1 VVNRPYRKAPS
12 SRVRRK
18 NAMRTAIAPHQL
30 LPEGLYL
37 ESLSIGTEQV
47 GIRVAS
53 EASRSRCPVCGL
65 VSSRVHSRYSRTVSD
80 LPWHGICVTLEV
92 RARRFFCD
100 EASCERRIF
109 CERLPEIAARA
120 RKTDRLEEAFLA
132 IALELGGR
140 AGARLAEELGIVAAR
155 DTMLRRIKAA
165 PLPGVEKVRV
175 LGVDDFA
182 FKKGSTYGTILVDL
196 ERHKVVDL
204 LPERSQESLVGWFES
219 HPVAAG
225 VEIAT
230 RDRSNIYRE
239 GLAKGAPGAAH
250 VADRWH
256 LLHNLTLTL
265 EEYLLQKRPVLRKA
279 AAPEAAPEEK
289 DDADYFASGPIM
301 PNRPR
306 NHDRKIEEAARKRH
320 ERLVEQW
327 RNIRRLYLA
336 GADLRH
342 ICKRLGVSAR
352 TVYRYKDLT
361 EPPPR
366 PAYKRRASVLDPY
379 VPYLVK
385 RWREG
390 CHNGKKL
397 YREIREQGYAN
408 SEETC
413 ARFTAQLRRAE
424 ARGKPISSVPRA
436 RAGSVV
442 GLSPTAKNV
451 AALFMRYEEKLDEEQ
466 EAYLGRLCEADEALA
481 DTRRLT
487 QEFAEMVRRLEGE
500 DLDGWLKDAEE
511 SRSTALQSFALG
523 LGKDLAAVRAGL
535 TEEWSNGCVEGFVHK
550 LKLLKRQGYG
560 RAGFDLLRARMLAA

>member
-1 VVNRPYRKAPS
+1 
-12 SRVRRK
+12 
-18 NAMRTAIAPHQL
+18 MRTAIAPHEL
-30 LPEGLYL
+30 LPKGLQL
-37 ESLSIGTEQV
+37 ESLSIETG
-47 GIRVAS
+47 RVS
-53 EASRSRCPVCGL
+53 IC
-65 VSSRVHSRYSRTVSD
+65 VSSGTRKSVCPLCGRGSFRVHSRYLRTVSD
-80 LPWHGICVTLEV
+80 LPWHGISVELEV

-100 EASCERRIF
+100 ESSCERKIF
-109 CERLPEIAARA
+109 CERLPEVAARA
-120 RKTDRLEEAFLA
+120 RKTSRLEEALLA

-140 AGARLAEELGIVAAR
+140 AGARLALELGILAAR
-155 DTMLRRIKAA
+155 DALLRRIKAA
-165 PLPGVEKVRV
+165 PLPEVGKVRV

-182 FKKGSTYGTILVDL
+182 FKKGSTYGTILVNL
-196 ERHKVVDL
+196 EDHKVVDL
-204 LPERSQESLVGWFES
+204 LAERSQESLVAWFRS
-219 HPVAAG
+219 HPAAE
-225 VEIAT
+225 VEVAT

-239 GLAKGAPGAAH
+239 GLAKGAPSATH

-265 EEYLLQKRPVLRKA
+265 EEYLLQKRPVLQKA

-289 DDADYFASGPIM
+289 DDDAEEFASGPIM

-306 NHDRKIEEAARKRH
+306 THDRKIEEAARKRH

-336 GADLRH
+336 KADLRD
-342 ICKRLGVSAR
+342 ICRQLGISAR

-366 PAYKRRASVLDPY
+366 PAYKRKKSVLDPY
-379 VPYLVK
+379 VPYLLA
-385 RWREG
+385 RWKEG
-390 CHNGKKL
+390 CHNGKRL
-397 YREIREQGYAN
+397 YREIREQGYEN
-408 SEETC
+408 SEEIC

-436 RAGSVV
+436 KAGSVA

-451 AALFMRYEEKLDEEQ
+451 AALFMRHEEKLDEEQ
-466 EAYLGRLCEADEALA
+466 EEYLGRLCEADEALA

-487 QEFAEMVRRLEGE
+487 QEFACMVRRLEGE

-511 SRSTALQSFALG
+511 SRSTAMRSFALG
-523 LGKDLAAVRAGL
+523 LRKDLHAVRAGL
-535 TEEWSNGCVEGFVHK
+535 TEKWSNGPVEGFVHK

-560 RAGFDLLRARMLAA
+560 RAGFELLRARMLAA

>member
-1 VVNRPYRKAPS
+1 
-12 SRVRRK
+12 
-18 NAMRTAIAPHQL
+18 MRTAIAPHEL

-37 ESLSIGTEQV
+37 ESLSIGTERI

-53 EASRSRCPVCGL
+53 EASRSRCPLCGL

-80 LPWHGICVTLEV
+80 LPWHGISVALEV

-100 EASCERRIF
+100 EVSCERRIF

-120 RKTDRLEEAFLA
+120 RKTDRLEQALLA

-140 AGARLAEELGIVAAR
+140 AGARLALELGIVAAR
-155 DTMLRRIKAA
+155 DALLRRIKAA
-165 PLPGVEKVRV
+165 PVPEVGKVRV

-182 FKKGSTYGTILVDL
+182 FKKGSTYGTILVNL
-196 ERHKVVDL
+196 EEHKVVDL
-204 LPERSQESLVGWFES
+204 LPERSQESLVAWFGS
-219 HPVAAG
+219 HPATG
-225 VEIAT
+225 VEVAT

-239 GLAKGAPGAAH
+239 GLAKGAPGATH

-265 EEYLLQKRPVLRKA
+265 EEYLLQQRPILRKA
-279 AAPEAAPEEK
+279 AAPEAVPENE
-289 DDADYFASGPIM
+289 DDEDFGCGPIM

-306 NHDRKIEEAARKRH
+306 NHERKIEEAARKRH
-320 ERLVEQW
+320 ERLVRQW
-327 RNIRRLYLA
+327 EDIRRLYLA
-336 GADLRH
+336 KADLRD
-342 ICKRLGVSAR
+342 ICHQLGISAR
-352 TVYRYKDLT
+352 TVYRYKDLA

-379 VPYLVK
+379 VPYLVA

-390 CHNGKKL
+390 CHNGKQL
-397 YREIREQGYAN
+397 YREIREQGYRN
-408 SEETC
+408 SEEIC
-413 ARFTAQLRRAE
+413 ARFISQLRRAE

-436 RAGSVV
+436 KAGSVG

-451 AALFMRYEEKLDEEQ
+451 AALFMRHEEKLDEEQ
-466 EAYLGRLCEADEALA
+466 EEYLKRLCEADEALA

-487 QEFAEMVRRLEGE
+487 QEFACMVRRLQAE
-500 DLDGWLKDAEE
+500 DLDGWLKDAEK
-511 SRSTALQSFALG
+511 SNSPAMRSFALG
-523 LGKDLAAVRAGL
+523 LKKDLYAVRAGL
-535 TEEWSNGCVEGFVHK
+535 KEEWSNGCVEGFIHK

-560 RAGFDLLRARMLAA
+560 RAGFELLRARMLAA

>member
-1 VVNRPYRKAPS
+1 MSLLGSTAATPARSPTSPGTDSRSS
-12 SRVRRK
+12 SRSAR
-18 NAMRTAIAPHQL
+18 
-30 LPEGLYL
+30 G
-37 ESLSIGTEQV
+37 
-47 GIRVAS
+47 AS
-53 EASRSRCPVCGL
+53 
-65 VSSRVHSRYSRTVSD
+65 
-80 LPWHGICVTLEV
+80 
-92 RARRFFCD
+92 FFCD

-109 CERLPEIAARA
+109 CERLPEVAARA
-120 RKTDRLEEAFLA
+120 RKTGRLEEALLA

-140 AGARLAEELGIVAAR
+140 AGARLALELGILAAC
-155 DTMLRRIKAA
+155 DTLLRRIKGA
-165 PLPGVEKVRV
+165 PLPEVGKLRV

-182 FKKGSTYGTILVDL
+182 FKKGGTYGTILVDL
-196 ERHKVVDL
+196 ELHKVVDL
-204 LPERSQESLVGWFES
+204 LPERSQESLVAWFER
-219 HPVAAG
+219 HPGAAE
-225 VEIAT
+225 VEVAT

-239 GLAKGAPGAAH
+239 GLAKGAPGATH

-279 AAPEAAPEEK
+279 AAPEASPEEK
-289 DDADYFASGPIM
+289 DDADFASGPIM

-306 NHDRKIEEAARKRH
+306 THDRKIEEAARKRY

-327 RNIRRLYLA
+327 KNIRRLYLA

-342 ICKRLGVSAR
+342 ICRQLDISAR

-366 PAYKRRASVLDPY
+366 PAYKRKASVLDPY
-379 VPYLVK
+379 VPYLVR
-385 RWREG
+385 RWSEG
-390 CHNGKKL
+390 CHNGKRL
-397 YREIREQGYAN
+397 YREIRERGYAN

-436 RAGSVV
+436 RQGSVA

-451 AALFMRYEEKLDEEQ
+451 AALFMRHEEKLDEEQ
-466 EAYLGRLCEADEALA
+466 EEYLGRLCEADEALA

-511 SRSTALQSFALG
+511 SRSTAMRSFAAG
-523 LGKDLAAVRAGL
+523 LRKDLDAVRAGL
-535 TEEWSNGCVEGFVHK
+535 TEEWSNGTVEGFVHK

-560 RAGFDLLRARMLAA
+560 RAGFELLRARMLAA

>member
-1 VVNRPYRKAPS
+1 
-12 SRVRRK
+12 
-18 NAMRTAIAPHQL
+18 MRTAIAPHEL
-30 LPEGLYL
+30 LPQGLYL
-37 ESLSIGTEQV
+37 ESLSIETGRV
-47 GIRVAS
+47 SIRVAS
-53 EASRSRCPVCGL
+53 GASKSRCPVCGL

-80 LPWHGICVTLEV
+80 LPWHGLSVELEV

-109 CERLPEIAARA
+109 CERLPEVAARA
-120 RKTDRLEEAFLA
+120 RKTGRLEEALLA

-140 AGARLAEELGIVAAR
+140 AGARLALELGILAAC
-155 DTMLRRIKAA
+155 DTLLRRIKGA
-165 PLPGVEKVRV
+165 PLPEVGKVRV

-182 FKKGSTYGTILVDL
+182 FKKGAGTYGTILVDL
-196 ERHKVVDL
+196 ELHKVVDL
-204 LPERSQESLVGWFES
+204 LPERSQESLVAWFER
-219 HPVAAG
+219 HPGAAE
-225 VEIAT
+225 VEVAT

-239 GLAKGAPGAAH
+239 GLAKGAPGATH

-279 AAPEAAPEEK
+279 AAPEASPEEK
-289 DDADYFASGPIM
+289 DDADFASGPIM

-306 NHDRKIEEAARKRH
+306 THDRKIEEAARKRY

-327 RNIRRLYLA
+327 KNIRRLYLA

-342 ICKRLGVSAR
+342 ICRQLDISAR

-366 PAYKRRASVLDPY
+366 PAYKRKASVLDPY
-379 VPYLVK
+379 VPYLVR
-385 RWREG
+385 RWSEG
-390 CHNGKKL
+390 CHNGKRL
-397 YREIREQGYAN
+397 YREIRERGYAN

-436 RAGSVV
+436 RQGSVA

-451 AALFMRYEEKLDEEQ
+451 AALFMRHEEKLDEEQ
-466 EAYLGRLCEADEALA
+466 EEYLGRLCEADEALA
-481 DTRRLT
+481 DARRLT

-511 SRSTALQSFALG
+511 SRSTAMRSFAAG
-523 LGKDLAAVRAGL
+523 LRKDLDAVRAGL
-535 TEEWSNGCVEGFVHK
+535 TEEWSNGTVEGFVHK

-560 RAGFDLLRARMLAA
+560 RAGFELLRARMLAA

>member
-1 VVNRPYRKAPS
+1 
-12 SRVRRK
+12 
-18 NAMRTAIAPHQL
+18 MRTAIAPHEL
-30 LPEGLYL
+30 LPKGLDL
-37 ESLSIGTEQV
+37 RSLRIETGRVSICVSSGT
-47 GIRVAS
+47 R
-53 EASRSRCPVCGL
+53 RSVCPLCGRG
-65 VSSRVHSRYSRTVSD
+65 SSRVHSRYARTVSD
-80 LPWHGICVTLEV
+80 LPWHGISVELEV

-100 EASCERRIF
+100 EPSCERKIF
-109 CERLPEIAARA
+109 CERLPDVAARA
-120 RKTDRLEEAFLA
+120 RKTARLEEALLA

-140 AGARLAEELGIVAAR
+140 AGARLALELGIVAAR
-155 DTMLRRIKAA
+155 DALLRRIKGAS
-165 PLPGVEKVRV
+165 LPEVGKVRI

-182 FKKGSTYGTILVDL
+182 FKKGSTYGTILVNL
-196 ERHKVVDL
+196 EDHKVVDL
-204 LPERSQESLVGWFES
+204 LPERSQESLVAWFES
-219 HPVAAG
+219 HPS
-225 VEIAT
+225 VEVEVAT

-239 GLAKGAPGAAH
+239 GLAKGAPRAAH

-256 LLHNLTLTL
+256 LLHNLRLTL

-279 AAPEAAPEEK
+279 ATPEPAPEDKEE
-289 DDADYFASGPIM
+289 AEEEFASGPIM

-306 NHDRKIEEAARKRH
+306 NHDRKVEEAAKKRH

-336 GADLRH
+336 GADLRD
-342 ICKRLGVSAR
+342 ICRQLGISAR

-379 VPYLVK
+379 VPYLLR
-385 RWREG
+385 RWKEG

-397 YREIREQGYAN
+397 YREIREQGYRN

-413 ARFTAQLRRAE
+413 ARFTTQLRRAE
-424 ARGKPISSVPRA
+424 ARGRPISSVPRA
-436 RAGSVV
+436 RQGSVA

-451 AALFMRYEEKLDEEQ
+451 AALFMRHEEKLDEEQ
-466 EAYLGRLCEADEALA
+466 RRYLDRVCEADEALA

-487 QEFAEMVRRLEGE
+487 QEFSEMVRRLEGE

-511 SRSTALQSFALG
+511 SHSTAMRSFALG
-523 LGKDLAAVRAGL
+523 LRKDLDAVRAGL
-535 TEEWSNGCVEGFVHK
+535 TQEWSNGCVEGFVHK

-560 RAGFDLLRARMLAA
+560 QAGFELLRARMLAA

>member
-1 VVNRPYRKAPS
+1 
-12 SRVRRK
+12 
-18 NAMRTAIAPHQL
+18 MRTVIATHEL
-30 LPEGLYL
+30 LPKGLRL
-37 ESLSIGTEQV
+37 ESLGIETGRVSISV
-47 GIRVAS
+47 GS
-53 EASRSRCPVCGL
+53 DSTRCACPLCGH
-65 VSSRVHSRYSRTVSD
+65 VSSRAHSLYHRTVSD
-80 LPWHGICVTLEV
+80 LPWHGICVTLKV

-100 EASCERRIF
+100 QPSCERRIF
-109 CERLPEIAARA
+109 CERLPDVAARA
-120 RKTDRLEEAFLA
+120 RKTSRLEKALLA

-140 AGARLAEELGIVAAR
+140 AGARLALELGIAVAR
-155 DTMLRRIKAA
+155 DTLLRRIKSA
-165 PLPGVEKVRV
+165 PLPEVGKVRV

-182 FKKGSTYGTILVDL
+182 FKKGSTYGTILVNL
-196 ERHKVVDL
+196 ERHKVVGL
-204 LPERSQESLVGWFES
+204 LPERSQESLVAWFER
-219 HPVAAG
+219 HPAAE
-225 VEIAT
+225 VEVAT

-239 GLAKGAPGAAH
+239 GLTKGAPGATH

-265 EEYLLQKRPVLRKA
+265 EEYLLQKRPVLQKA
-279 AAPEAAPEEK
+279 AASETAPEEK
-289 DDADYFASGPIM
+289 DDDAFASGPIM

-306 NHDRKIEEAARKRH
+306 THDRKIEEAARKRH
-320 ERLVEQW
+320 ERLIEQW

-336 GADLRH
+336 KADLRD
-342 ICKRLGVSAR
+342 ICRQLGISAR

-366 PAYKRRASVLDPY
+366 PAYKRKASVLDPY

-385 RWREG
+385 RWNEG
-390 CHNGKKL
+390 CHNGKRL
-397 YREIREQGYAN
+397 YREIREQGYQN
-408 SEETC
+408 SEEIC

-424 ARGKPISSVPRA
+424 ARGKSISSVPRA
-436 RAGSVV
+436 RQGSVA

-451 AALFMRYEEKLDEEQ
+451 AALFIRHEENLSDEQ
-466 EAYLGRLCEADEALA
+466 ENYLGRLCEADEALA

-511 SRSTALQSFALG
+511 SRSTAMRSFAASLR
-523 LGKDLAAVRAGL
+523 KDLKAVRTGL

-560 RAGFDLLRARMLAA
+560 RAGFELLRARMMLAA

>member
-1 VVNRPYRKAPS
+1 
-12 SRVRRK
+12 
-18 NAMRTAIAPHQL
+18 MRTAIAHHEL
-30 LPEGLYL
+30 LPGGLYL
-37 ESLSIGTEQV
+37 ESLSIQTGRV

-53 EASRSRCPVCGL
+53 GASKSRCPVCGL

-80 LPWHGICVTLEV
+80 LPWHGLPVTLEV

-100 EASCERRIF
+100 EPSCERRIF
-109 CERLPEIAARA
+109 CERLPEVAARA
-120 RKTDRLEEAFLA
+120 RKTGRLEEALLA

-140 AGARLAEELGIVAAR
+140 AGARLALELGIVAAR
-155 DTMLRRIKAA
+155 DALLKRIKVA
-165 PLPGVEKVRV
+165 PLPEVGKIRV

-196 ERHKVVDL
+196 DHRKVVDL
-204 LPERSQESLVGWFES
+204 LPERSQESLVAWFER
-219 HPVAAG
+219 HPDAKQ
-225 VEIAT
+225 VEVAT

-239 GLAKGAPGAAH
+239 GLAKGAPGATH

-256 LLHNLTLTL
+256 LLHNLALAL
-265 EEYLLQKRPVLRKA
+265 EEYLLQKRPVLQKV

-289 DDADYFASGPIM
+289 DDADFASGPIM

-306 NHDRKIEEAARKRH
+306 THDRKIEEAARKRH

-327 RNIRRLYLA
+327 KNIRRLYLA
-336 GADLRH
+336 GSDLRH
-342 ICKRLGVSAR
+342 ICRHLGISAR

-366 PAYKRRASVLDPY
+366 PAYKRKASVLDPY
-379 VPYLVK
+379 VPYLVR
-385 RWREG
+385 RWSEG
-390 CHNGKKL
+390 CHNGKRL

-413 ARFTAQLRRAE
+413 ARFIAQLRRAE

-436 RAGSVV
+436 RQGSIA

-451 AALFMRYEEKLDEEQ
+451 AALFMRREEKLDEEQ
-466 EAYLGRLCEADEALA
+466 EKYLKRLCDADEALA

-500 DLDGWLKDAEE
+500 DLHGWLKDAEE
-511 SRSTALQSFALG
+511 SRSTALRSFAVG
-523 LGKDLAAVRAGL
+523 LSKDLDAVRAGL
-535 TEEWSNGCVEGFVHK
+535 TETWSNGPVEGFVHK

-560 RAGFDLLRARMLAA
+560 RAGFELLRARMLLAA